1 MANEINHDFWRA
13 FKKAVKEEK
22 DDIFPDWRNLGRF
35 NDMVDGRSVRFN
47 NELYIFLY
55 MQRIFAKKIISVSQF
70 DQKIH
75 RMNLRYPEMVT
86 RAQMNF
92 FRYTRCF
99 ALF

>member
-1 MANEINHDFWRA
+1 M
-13 FKKAVKEEK
+13 
-22 DDIFPDWRNLGRF
+22 GRF

-47 NELYIFLY
+47 HELYIFLY
-55 MQRIFAKKIISVSQF
+55 MQRIFCKKIISVSQF

-92 FRYTRCF
+92 LDTHDVSRFLVTVQ
-99 ALF
+99 AMIEN